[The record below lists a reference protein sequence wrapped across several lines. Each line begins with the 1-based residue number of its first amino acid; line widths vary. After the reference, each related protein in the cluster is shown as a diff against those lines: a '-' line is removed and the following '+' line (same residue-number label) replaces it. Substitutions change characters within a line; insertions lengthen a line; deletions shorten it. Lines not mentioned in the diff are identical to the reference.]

1 MEFKA
6 YFKDLK
12 ISPRKLRFIMPEIK
26 KLKPVEAMEKLF
38 YSPKRGAK
46 VFYKAIKSAVDNAK
60 QSLKT
65 DDNLLKFKVLTVE
78 EGHKLKRFRPGG
90 RGGVKPYV
98 HRFSHLKI
106 ILETVE
112 KSLPLKVKTKTE
124 ETKTQKHGSKS

>member
-26 KLKPVEAMEKLF
+26 KLTPAEAMERLF
-38 YSPKRGAK
+38 YSTKRGAK
-46 VFYKAIKSAVDNAK
+46 IFYKAIKSAVDNAK

-65 DDNLLKFKVLTVE
+65 NDSLLKFKVLTVE
-78 EGHKLKRFRPGG
+78 EGHKLKRYRPGG

-106 ILETVE
+106 VLETVE
-112 KSLPLKVKTKTE
+112 KPLPLKVKSKSE
-124 ETKTQKHGSKS
+124 ETKKQKHGSKS